1 MEPAV
6 NEERVI
12 VDKACLMK
20 LFRVCSEP
28 LCGAIVD
35 PEDVKTIHVGAA
47 LKIHA
52 TCLNNHIQKWA
63 SSSSVLEGQKEAF
76 TINILL
82 AAYTLFCGLN
92 ISQVCQF
99 SRAHIHG
106 VASLV

>member
-1 MEPAV
+1 MEPGV

-20 LFRVCSEP
+20 LFRVCSE
-28 LCGAIVD
+28 CGALVD

-52 TCLNNHIQKWA
+52 TCLNNHVQKWS

-92 ISQVCQF
+92 ISQVCRFSSSTHRWCGQF
-99 SRAHIHG
+99 KF
-106 VASLV
+106 